1 MNLFENTCQ
10 SISCNFEK
18 RLKNLEENDKIDMQI
33 HTVKY
38 FHSNANT
45 HLLEDDLSR
54 RQPRYK
60 MNSMEDNINGRQ
72 PQWKMTSLEDDR
84 KWKTNSI
91 EDNFIGRQL
100 YWKTTS
106 IYSNV

>member
-1 MNLFENTCQ
+1 
-10 SISCNFEK
+10 
-18 RLKNLEENDKIDMQI
+18 
-33 HTVKY
+33 
-38 FHSNANT
+38 
-45 HLLEDDLSR
+45 
-54 RQPRYK
+54 
-60 MNSMEDNINGRQ
+60 MEDNINGRQ

-100 YWKTTS
+100 YWKTNS